1 MIIADRLYYLVTEVF
16 DHYENYSGAIVIVA
30 AVSYAVQL
38 YMEFS
43 GCMDIVIGKRTDVW
57 CETAGEF
64 QPALCLQERGRVLAQ
79 VAYDTGRMV

>member
-1 MIIADRLYYLVTEVF
+1 MQICLYYLVTEVF

-43 GCMDIVIGKRTDVW
+43 GCMDVVIGSGQMFGVRLP
-57 CETAGEF
+57 ENF
-64 QPALCLQERGRVLAQ
+64 NQPFASRARQSFGA
-79 VAYDTGRMV
+79 DGI